1 MDVLTDHV
9 LILVQTCLL
18 FLTWDQVLTHP
29 HHRLQVIYQGLQVI
43 WQDKDQMDRLQVKVD
58 RLQAT
63 WQGKDQTDRL
73 QVIWGQVVWDQ
84 TDRLQAWIWMET
96 ECLRRLLVVKGQ
108 THYLV
113 KVGQLVDRHQVICL
127 QVIQWVNQGQ
137 WMADLVVQ
145 VICLLLMEWV
155 ICIHTWTMQEHIKV
169 QKDLLLEILG
179 QCLVICQP
187 MYLRHQTTQMTVVR

>member
-1 MDVLTDHV
+1 IWVQVDQQLIQQQEWLLNLQKDLVRAVMMMDQP
-9 LILVQTCLL
+9 LVP
-18 FLTWDQVLTHP
+18 DQ
-29 HHRLQVIYQGLQVI
+29 
-43 WQDKDQMDRLQVKVD
+43 
-58 RLQAT
+58 
-63 WQGKDQTDRL
+63 
-73 QVIWGQVVWDQ
+73 WDQ
-84 TDRLQAWIWMET
+84 TDLLQAWIWMET
-96 ECLRRLLVVKGQ
+96 ECLRHLLVVKDQ
-108 THYLV
+108 IHYLV

-155 ICIHTWTMQEHIKV
+155 ICILTWTMQEHIKV